1 MTNIHLD
8 LIAGLDRPLAWYR
21 GESVRYLVA
30 DLSARAEATPG
41 EAARRAA
48 PPLNLALC
56 IDISGSMAGDKIVA
70 ARDAALAVAATM
82 TARDRLS
89 IVAFDSIV
97 EVLLDGRAMD
107 AEGRALAATAIH
119 RLQPRGG
126 TNLFAGWVEAA
137 QRVAA
142 TATTMGTT
150 TGAGGTPRVLILSD
164 GQANEGT
171 TDPTEIAVHVG
182 ALLDRGVLTSA
193 LGIGEGYD
201 ERLLGAIAAAGGGNL
216 HDAAGGGEVS
226 EVVLGELREGR
237 EALLERV
244 VLKLAVPAGL
254 RAEVVGSWASTP
266 GADGLEVTVGSLRP
280 EQTRRLVV
288 RLHCPAGEVGQA
300 FDLAVAASGQ
310 RPDGSG
316 AVAARPVTA
325 TLTLAEGTRNNAQVR
340 DLGRT
345 LAVVNAWQSEVVRA
359 AVLMN
364 RDGDYR
370 AARSFVEREL
380 RFLER
385 YARNVPG
392 AEPMLRDLAIVQR
405 SIHEEW
411 SERDRKE
418 VYLQS
423 VKASRLEID
432 MSPRFKPSLQQRF
445 APRR

>member
-107 AEGRALAATAIH
+107 AEGQALAATAIH

-150 TGAGGTPRVLILSD
+150 TGGTPRVLILSD

-316 AVAARPVTA
+316 VVAARPVTA

-370 AARSFVEREL
+370 AARSFVERQL

-385 YARNVPG
+385 YARNVAG

-405 SIHEEW
+405 SIHEAW

-423 VKASRLEID
+423 MKVQRAEMDWSSR
-432 MSPRFKPSLQQRF
+432 SKPSLGVRF
-445 APRR
+445 RGTR